1 MPSTNSLKTL
11 QAHVDRM
18 DCGGCAKTIEAS
30 LRQLPGVQEAQIS
43 FATGRLSV
51 SYDPEQTNEAAIRDR
66 VTALGY
72 TVNAVSANPTKT
84 FQAKVGGM
92 DCGGCART
100 IEANLQQLAGV
111 NEVSIS
117 FATER
122 LNVSY
127 DPTQVNETDIIRQV
141 TDLGYT
147 VQQALEQ
154 PIVREQSTVRKLQ
167 ARVKGM
173 DCGSCAKTIEASLQQ
188 LAGISDISISFDT
201 ERLEV
206 SYDLQQVSETDIL
219 NQVTAFGYSVE
230 SVTTT
235 GVETADLVS
244 EVGRS
249 IQPPANLRSPNP
261 NQTGWQF
268 WLKTR
273 RGQTVVFSGI
283 GIVLGVIAERLFSLN
298 LVAQGFYAISLIV
311 AELPIARAAWIALKL
326 RRADMNLLMTLAA
339 IGAAILNYWFQGA
352 LVIFLFAL
360 GTTLQTFTLS
370 RTRNA
375 IRDLMNLTPSTATV
389 KRNAQEVSVPVES
402 IQVGEILTV
411 RPGQRI
417 ALDGVVV
424 AGVSA
429 VDQSPITG
437 EAIPEDKEKSDRVF
451 AGTLNQSGFLEVQ
464 TTHTAADTTVSR
476 IIHLVEEAQES
487 RAPIQQWVDRF
498 SAVYTPIVL
507 ILAAGIALVP
517 PLLFSQPFN
526 VWFYKALVLLVI
538 SCPCALVIATP
549 VSIVSAI
556 GAATRKGV
564 LFKGGNALESAG
576 RLATLAF
583 DKTGTITQGVP
594 VVQQIYELGGMK
606 ANTVLLIAAS
616 LEQQSE
622 HPLAK
627 TIVAAAKARGLE
639 LETPEKF
646 TAAPGKGVWAKFGAS
661 VYFVGNR
668 RLFADQ
674 EISLTPAAQS
684 LLTEIESQGY
694 TPVLVGTQHSLI
706 GTIALADGLR
716 LESTEA
722 VHLLKRIGLKRL
734 VMLTGDRSPVARQIA
749 QQVGIEEFQAE
760 LLPEDKLQA
769 IYKLRR
775 SGLVGMVGDG
785 INDTPALAAA
795 DVSFAVGNLD
805 VALEAADVV
814 LVGNDLRR
822 LSYAIKLSRRTL
834 SVIQQSI
841 VIALVLNG
849 TFILLGLFGIIGLPI
864 AVLEDMGSSLL
875 VTLNA
880 MRLFNT
886 RINDH

>member
-1 MPSTNSLKTL
+1 MTSTNLKTL
-11 QAHVDRM
+11 QAQVR
-18 DCGGCAKTIEAS
+18 
-30 LRQLPGVQEAQIS
+30 
-43 FATGRLSV
+43 
-51 SYDPEQTNEAAIRDR
+51 
-66 VTALGY
+66 
-72 TVNAVSANPTKT
+72 
-84 FQAKVGGM
+84 GM

-100 IEANLQQLAGV
+100 IEANLQQLVGV
-111 NEVSIS
+111 NAISIS

-127 DPTQVNETDIIRQV
+127 DPRQVSETDIIKQV

-147 VQQALEQ
+147 LEQ
-154 PIVREQSTVRKLQ
+154 VSERPTVREQVTVRKLQ
-167 ARVKGM
+167 AQVRGM
-173 DCGSCAKTIEASLQQ
+173 DCGSCAKTIEVSLQQ
-188 LAGISDISISFDT
+188 LAGISDISISFAT

-206 SYDLQQVSETDIL
+206 SYDSQQVSETVIL
-219 NQVTAFGYSVE
+219 NQIEALGYSVE
-230 SVTTT
+230 NATTT
-235 GVETADLVS
+235 EAESANPIS
-244 EVGRS
+244 EPVQS
-249 IQPPANLRSPNP
+249 IQPAANQRAPKL

-273 RGQTVVFSGI
+273 RGQTVVFSGV
-283 GIVLGVIAERLFSLN
+283 GIVLGVIAERLLSLN
-298 LVAQGFYAISLIV
+298 LVAQGFYAVSLVV
-311 AELPIARAAWIALKL
+311 AELPILRAAWIALKL

-339 IGAAILNYWFQGA
+339 SGAAILNYWFQGA

-360 GTTLQTFTLS
+360 GTTLQTVALN

-375 IRDLMNLTPSTATV
+375 IRDLINLTPSTATV
-389 KRNAQEVSVPVES
+389 KRNVQEVSVPVES

-424 AGVSA
+424 SGTSA

-437 EAIPEDKEKSDRVF
+437 EAVPEDKAAGDCIF

-464 TTHTAADTTVSR
+464 VTHAAADTTVSR
-476 IIHLVEEAQES
+476 ITHLVEEAQES

-498 SAVYTPIVL
+498 SAIYTPFVL
-507 ILAAGIALVP
+507 ALAAGIALVP
-517 PLLFSQPFN
+517 SLLFAQPLN
-526 VWFYKALVLLVI
+526 VWFYKTLVLLVI

-549 VSIVSAI
+549 VSLVSAI

-576 RLATLAF
+576 RLATLAL
-583 DKTGTITQGVP
+583 DKTGTITHGVP
-594 VVQQIYELGGMK
+594 VVQQVYELGGIK

-627 TIVAAAKARGLE
+627 TIVAEAKARGLD
-639 LETPEKF
+639 LETPENF
-646 TAAPGKGVWAKFGAS
+646 TALPGKGVRAKFGSS
-661 VYFVGNR
+661 VYLVGNQ
-668 RLFADQ
+668 RLFTDQ
-674 EISLTPAAQS
+674 DISLTPEAQS

-694 TPVLVGTQHSLI
+694 TSVLVGTPQGLI
-706 GTIALADGLR
+706 GVIALADGLR

-722 VHLLKRIGLKRL
+722 IHLLKRVGLKRL

-749 QQVGIEEFQAE
+749 QQVGIDEFQAE

-775 SGLVGMVGDG
+775 SGPVGMVGDG
-785 INDTPALAAA
+785 LNDAPALAAA

-805 VALEAADVV
+805 IALEAADVV

-834 SVIQQSI
+834 AVIQQSI
-841 VIALVLNG
+841 VLALVLNG
-849 TFILLGLFGIIGLPI
+849 TFILLGLFGVVGLPI

-886 RINDH
+886 QIDHD